1 MGDEGDCVI
10 KKGEGKGEGKRD
22 KGKGMDLHLAS
33 CRGSLGRCIPMI

>member
-10 KKGEGKGEGKRD
+10 KKGEGKRD